1 MKTREIL
8 SIVAL
13 AALGL
18 CLLCG
23 LAKMTMKNENS
34 KKTCD
39 NACGIL
45 MFVALALIGVSQLID
60 ETEKYKKPPFA
71 HIPLA
76 SCKKFCNDDSDCAGD
91 AHNPGTYCLNSP
103 GEYTPGDN
111 GLFCCF
117 GSETRCSDWG
127 KGCDCTCKNP
137 ACGFDSQHDGGVR
150 CNPNTQEGRDRC
162 ALQQGGQSCVP
173 TNWTYHNYAKGCCY

>member
-1 MKTREIL
+1 MKTQEIL

-45 MFVALALIGVSQLID
+45 MFVALALFGVSQLID

-76 SCKKFCNDDSDCAGD
+76 SCKKFCNDDSDCD
-91 AHNPGTYCLNSP
+91 NPGTYCLNGP
-103 GEYTPGDN
+103 EYTPGDN

-137 ACGFDSQHDGGVR
+137 ACGFPSGPDSGGEA
-150 CNPNTQEGRDRC
+150 CDPNTQ
-162 ALQQGGQSCVP
+162 GGQEECDQRHGGGGSCRV
-173 TNWTYHNYAKGCCY
+173 TKWTYDLKHNDQGCCVD

>member
-60 ETEKYKKPPFA
+60 ETEKYKK
-71 HIPLA
+71 IA
-76 SCKKFCNDDSDCAGD
+76 SCKKFCNDDNDCDGS
-91 AHNPGTYCLNSP
+91 YCMNSP
-103 GEYTPGDN
+103 EDKPTSRTDPGVK
-111 GLFCCF
+111 GRFCCF
-117 GSETRCSDWG
+117 GSETLCSASG
-127 KGCDCTCKNP
+127 KGCDCDCKNP

-150 CNPNTQEGRDRC
+150 CDPNTQEGRDRC